1 MKSRLA
7 LAAFG
12 AASIAVLLTG
22 CGRTDVAAEEAK
34 IRDLDK
40 KWVAAVGAKDATAS
54 ANFYAVD
61 GVIMP
66 AGAPIAQGRSA
77 IASVWKGFLGLK
89 NFDLTFAPSEVTIAS
104 SGDIAY
110 EIGTYALGFDGDK
123 GPVKDVGKYVV
134 VWKKVEGAWQ
144 VAADIFNSDGAAK

>member
-1 MKSRLA
+1 MRSQFF
-7 LAAFG
+7 LAAIL
-12 AASIAVLLTG
+12 AASMAGPLAG
-22 CGRTDVAAEEAK
+22 CGRTDVGAEEAK

-66 AGAPIAQGRSA
+66 AGQPIAQGRSA
-77 IASVWKGFLGLK
+77 IASVWKGLLGLK
-89 NFDLTFAPSEVTIAS
+89 NFDLTFAPSEVTVGSA
-104 SGDIAY
+104 GDIAY
-110 EIGTYALGFDGDK
+110 EIGTYALSFDGDK

-134 VWKKVEGAWQ
+134 VWKKVEGNWQ
-144 VAADIFNSDGAAK
+144 VAADIFNSDGPAK